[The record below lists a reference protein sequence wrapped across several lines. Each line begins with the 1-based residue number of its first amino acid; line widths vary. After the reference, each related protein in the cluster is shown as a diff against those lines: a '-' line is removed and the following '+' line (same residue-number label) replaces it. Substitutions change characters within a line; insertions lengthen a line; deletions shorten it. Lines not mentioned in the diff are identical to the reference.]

1 MRGRVVISQEMS
13 VGRSGRLAGRKETTT
28 IAYTGLFLAAALI
41 MAPSEGTAENPCNQR
56 DIYLAHLART
66 YQEVPI
72 AVGVIDQDRLVEV
85 LSTDDGKSPD
95 GRSCLLV
102 GGEGWRQVPKVAATA
117 GPKI

>member
-1 MRGRVVISQEMS
+1 M
-13 VGRSGRLAGRKETTT
+13 KTTT

-41 MAPSEGTAENPCNQR
+41 MVPHEGTAEDRCNQR
-56 DIYLAHLART
+56 NIYLGHLART

-85 LSTDDGKSPD
+85 LSTDDGKTWTLIVSSPD
-95 GRSCLLV
+95 GRSCLLAS
-102 GGEGWRQVPKVAATA
+102 GEGWRQVPKSAATA